1 MEARPSSTSL
11 AELEARLAA
20 LDDATRAIASVLD
33 LDRVLQLIVDRVRD
47 LADARYAALG
57 LFDENGVIERFLT
70 SGLSPAERAR
80 IGALPRGRGL
90 LGALLHEG
98 RSIRLADLTAD
109 PRKVGFPP
117 EHPPMTSFLGVP
129 VTVRGGSVG
138 NLYLTEK
145 RGAPEFSADDQEIVE
160 QFARHAGIAIEN
172 ARLHEQVARLAIVE
186 ERERIGRDLHDGII
200 QGLYAVGLSLEDVP
214 ELMAVDPAEATA
226 RTDRAIESINLTI
239 RDIRNFIFGLRPELL
254 GQAGLVASL
263 ASLAEETRLNTMIDI
278 ELDATDPLL
287 DEPAPNIRHQV
298 LQIARE
304 ALSNIARHSRAT
316 RATIRLAGG
325 DGGLTLEIV
334 DNGDGFDPDA
344 VRGADHHGL
353 GNIRGRARSVGG
365 DATIESEAGIGTRII
380 VRLPSTVDR

>member
-1 MEARPSSTSL
+1 MEARRSSTTE

-33 LDRVLQLIVDRVRD
+33 LDRVLQLIVDRVRE

-57 LFDENGVIERFLT
+57 LFDHAGVIERFLT
-70 SGLSPAERAR
+70 SGISAVERAR
-80 IGALPRGRGL
+80 IGPLPRGRGL

-98 RSIRLADLTAD
+98 RSIRLADLAAD
-109 PRKVGFPP
+109 PRSVGFPP
-117 EHPPMTSFLGVP
+117 DHPSMTSLLGVP

-145 RGAPEFSADDQEIVE
+145 RGAAEFSAADQEIVE

-214 ELMAVDPAEATA
+214 ELMAESASEATA
-226 RTDRAIESINLTI
+226 RVDRAIEAINLTI
-239 RDIRNFIFGLRPELL
+239 RDLRNFIFGLRPELL
-254 GQAGLVASL
+254 GEAGLVASL
-263 ASLAEETRLNTMIDI
+263 ASLAEETRLNTMIDV
-278 ELDATDPLL
+278 EFDSTDPILA
-287 DEPAPNIRHQV
+287 EPPAEVRHQV

-316 RATIRLAGG
+316 RATVRLAGG
-325 DGGLTLEIV
+325 DGGLTLEVV

-344 VRGADHHGL
+344 VLGADHHGL
-353 GNIRGRARSVGG
+353 VNIRGRARSLGG
-365 DATIESEAGIGTRII
+365 DATIESEAGVGTRII
-380 VRLPSTVDR
+380 VRLPPAEDR